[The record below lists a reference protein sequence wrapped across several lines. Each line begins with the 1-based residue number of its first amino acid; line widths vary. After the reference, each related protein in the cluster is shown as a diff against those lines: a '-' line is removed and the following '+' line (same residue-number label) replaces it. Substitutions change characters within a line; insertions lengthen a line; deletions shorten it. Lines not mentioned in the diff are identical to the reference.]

1 LPAHGAAPIDFEDV
15 GRFPGAESGKAQP
28 ASFPESTMA
37 RSTSDASKHYD
48 VIVIGGGSAGCLV
61 AGRLAAETDAQVLLL
76 EHGGRDITPLIR
88 IPSGFSKLLQ
98 YGRFLYPYKTVPQQ
112 QLGGRQVAL
121 QQGWGLG
128 GGSSINAM
136 AYVRGQPRDYDG
148 WQAAVG
154 NTGNWSFDDLLPHFK
169 AMEGN
174 DIFAEP
180 LHGTEGPLKVSQP
193 QRLSPMNQAVIKAFQ
208 EMGLP
213 FNPDYNGVQQRGV
226 SPCQLTIGNAR
237 RCSAAVAFLHP
248 AEKRPNLTVMTDA
261 LVTRIILE
269 GDRAVG
275 VEFDHQGTPSRAT
288 GSEIVLSAG
297 ALNSPRLLML
307 SGIGPE
313 DQLAGHGIGVRVKAP
328 DVGRHLQDHPQVPVI
343 ARSHAELGYARNA
356 YGLGMIEAGLR
367 YITTRSGPAAS
378 NGVESVSY
386 FNPDDPE
393 DEPTIQCFHAPVIA
407 NAALGAPDRKPGL
420 TLENVVLQ
428 PRSRGQVTLANDDPR
443 SDPLIDPNYFGDPED
458 MRRMIGGLRFA
469 REVLK
474 APALRNLLEPEM
486 LPGLDVQSDE
496 ALAEHARKTLTC
508 MWHPVG
514 TCRMGADD
522 DAVVDAALR
531 VRGVRGLRVIDASIM
546 PNIVSGNT
554 NATTLALASKG
565 LELLRADLR
574 A

>member
-1 LPAHGAAPIDFEDV
+1 M
-15 GRFPGAESGKAQP
+15 
-28 ASFPESTMA
+28 ASSRNDRSST
-37 RSTSDASKHYD
+37 YD
-48 VIVIGGGSAGCLV
+48 VIVVGGGSAGCLV
-61 AGRLAAETDAQVLLL
+61 AGRLASETDAKVLLL
-76 EHGGRDITPLIR
+76 EYGGRDITPLIH

-112 QLGGRQVAL
+112 QLGGREVAL

-136 AYVRGQPRDYDG
+136 AYVRGQPRDYDP

-154 NTGNWSFDDLLPHFK
+154 DTGRWSLDDLLPHFK
-169 AMEGN
+169 GMEGN

-180 LHGTEGPLKVSQP
+180 LHGTDGPLKVSQP

-208 EMGLP
+208 EVGLP
-213 FNPDYNGVQQRGV
+213 YNPDYNGAEQRGV
-226 SPCQLTIGNAR
+226 GPCQLTIGDAR
-237 RCSAAVAFLHP
+237 RCSSAVAFLHP

-261 LVTRIILE
+261 LVTRVILE

-275 VEFDHQGTPSRAT
+275 VEFEHDGKPGRAL
-288 GSEIVLSAG
+288 GAEIVVSAG
-297 ALNSPRLLML
+297 ALNTPRLLML

-313 DQLAGHGIGVRVKAP
+313 AELARHGIAVKVSAP

-343 ARSHAELGYARNA
+343 ARSHTELGYAKNA
-356 YGLGMIEAGLR
+356 YGLGMIEAGIR
-367 YITTRSGPAAS
+367 YVTTRSGPAAS

-386 FNPDDPE
+386 FNPDDP
-393 DEPTIQCFHAPVIA
+393 DGEPTIQCFHAPVIA
-407 NAALGAPDRKPGL
+407 NAALGAPDRHPGL

-428 PRSRGQVTLANDDPR
+428 PKSRGQVTLADADPR
-443 SDPLIDPNYFGDPED
+443 SDPLIDPNYLSDPED
-458 MRRMIGGLRFA
+458 MRRMIGGLRYV

-474 APALRNLLEPEM
+474 SPALRDVLEPEM

-496 ALAEHARKTLTC
+496 GLAEHARKTLTC

-522 DAVVDAALR
+522 DAVVDASLR

-554 NATTLALASKG
+554 NATTMAIASKG
-565 LELLRADLR
+565 LQLLRPDMA

>member
-1 LPAHGAAPIDFEDV
+1 MLVPEQNVTTPTK
-15 GRFPGAESGKAQP
+15 R
-28 ASFPESTMA
+28 ASHS
-37 RSTSDASKHYD
+37 YD
-48 VIVIGGGSAGCLV
+48 VIVVGAGSAGCLI
-61 AGRLAAETDAQVLLL
+61 AGRLATETDAKVLLL
-76 EHGGRDITPLIR
+76 EHGHRDTTPLIH

-98 YGRFLYPYKTVPQQ
+98 YGRFLYPYMTVPQSA
-112 QLGGRQVAL
+112 LGNRKVAL
-121 QQGWGLG
+121 QQGWGIG

-154 NTGNWSFDDLLPHFK
+154 DTGKWSFEDLLPHFTT
-169 AMEGN
+169 MEGN

-180 LHGTEGPLKVSQP
+180 LHGTGGPLKVSQP
-193 QRLSPMNQAVIKAFQ
+193 ERLSPMNQAVIRAFQ
-208 EMGLP
+208 EVGLP
-213 FNPDYNGVQQRGV
+213 YNPDYNGTQQRGV
-226 SPCQLTIGNAR
+226 GPCQLTIGNAR
-237 RCSAAVAFLHP
+237 RCSSAVAFLHP
-248 AEKRPNLTVMTDA
+248 AEKLPNLTVLTQA
-261 LVTRIILE
+261 LVSRIILE

-275 VEFDHQGTPSRAT
+275 VEFVHDGKTKRALAA
-288 GSEIVLSAG
+288 EIVVSAG

-313 DQLAGHGIGVRVKAP
+313 AALARHGIAIAVSAP
-328 DVGRHLQDHPQVPVI
+328 DVGQHLQDHPQVPVI
-343 ARSHAELGYARNA
+343 ARSHSELGYAKSA
-356 YGLGMIEAGLR
+356 YGFGMLEAGMR
-367 YITTRSGPAAS
+367 YVTTRSGPAAS

-393 DEPTIQCFHAPVIA
+393 GEPTIQSFHAPVIA
-407 NAALGAPDRKPGL
+407 NAALGAPDRHPGL

-428 PRSRGQVTLANDDPR
+428 PKSRGQVTLADADPR
-443 SDPLIDPNYFGDPED
+443 SDPLIDPNYLSDPED

-474 APALRNLLEPEM
+474 APALRDVLEPEM
-486 LPGLDVQSDE
+486 LPGPGVQSDE
-496 ALAEHARKTLTC
+496 ALAEHARNTLTC

-514 TCRMGADD
+514 TCRMGAGDN
-522 DAVVDAALR
+522 AVVDASLR

-565 LELLRADLR
+565 LELLRADM
-574 A
+574 AA

>member
-1 LPAHGAAPIDFEDV
+1 
-15 GRFPGAESGKAQP
+15 
-28 ASFPESTMA
+28 MA
-37 RSTSDASKHYD
+37 RTTGDASHSYD
-48 VIVIGGGSAGCLV
+48 VIVVGGGSAGCLV
-61 AGRLAAETDAQVLLL
+61 AGRLAAETDAKVLLL
-76 EHGGRDITPLIR
+76 EYGGRDTTPLIH

-112 QLGGRQVAL
+112 QLDGRQVAL

-154 NTGNWSFDDLLPHFK
+154 DTGKWSFADLLPHFTG
-169 AMEGN
+169 MEGS

-180 LHGTEGPLKVSQP
+180 LHGTDGPLKVSQP
-193 QRLSPMNQAVIKAFQ
+193 QRLSPMNQAAIKAFQ
-208 EMGLP
+208 EAGLP
-213 FNPDYNGVQQRGV
+213 YNPDYNGTEQRGV
-226 SPCQLTIGNAR
+226 GPCQLTIGNAR

-248 AEKRPNLTVMTDA
+248 AEQRPNLTVMTDA

-275 VEFDHQGTPSRAT
+275 VEFEHNGKPNRALAA
-288 GSEIVLSAG
+288 EIVVSAG

-313 DQLAGHGIGVRVKAP
+313 DELARHGIEVQVKAP
-328 DVGRHLQDHPQVPVI
+328 DVGQHLQDHPQVPII

-367 YITTRSGPAAS
+367 YVATRSGPAAS

-393 DEPTIQCFHAPVIA
+393 GEPTIQCFHAPVIA
-407 NAALGAPDRKPGL
+407 NAALGAPDRHPGL

-428 PRSRGQVTLANDDPR
+428 PKSRGQVTLADADPR
-443 SDPLIDPNYFGDPED
+443 SDPLIDPNYLSDPED
-458 MRRMIGGLRFA
+458 MRRMIGGLRYV
-469 REVLK
+469 RQVLNS
-474 APALRNLLEPEM
+474 PALRDVLEPEM

-522 DAVVDAALR
+522 DAVVDAVLR

-554 NATTLALASKG
+554 NATTMALASKG
-565 LELLRADLR
+565 LELLRADMG